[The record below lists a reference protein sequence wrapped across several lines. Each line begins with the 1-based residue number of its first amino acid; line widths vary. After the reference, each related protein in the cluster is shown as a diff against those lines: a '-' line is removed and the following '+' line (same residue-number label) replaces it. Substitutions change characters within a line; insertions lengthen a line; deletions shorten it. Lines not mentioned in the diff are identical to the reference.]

1 MLRHPKMIQEAY
13 DELDAG
19 RINVAEEL
27 IQRLRKYPDE
37 YKGHVRTAGY
47 PPLDNICYSC
57 FRNSLSK

>member
-1 MLRHPKMIQEAY
+1 MIQEAY

-19 RINVAEEL
+19 RINVAEEF

-57 FRNSLSK
+57 FRNSLPQ